1 MQECADTAAL
11 YRGKLDWPC
20 TAHGYAVWTLAGEAL
35 DAVDLPFGLDLPER
49 LRLPMIEVP
58 GDAAY
63 WRFPVRPQRSTPPE
77 VLRELDRLGGRYL
90 GNGAVIE
97 LPPTRVPGGV
107 LRWYHGTDGNLPSL
121 VEVLSTLLRSEH
133 KSSER

>member
-1 MQECADTAAL
+1 VDECADTAAL

-20 TAHGYAVWTLAGEAL
+20 TAHGCAVWTLAGEAL
-35 DAVDLPFGLDLPER
+35 DAVDLPFGLDLPGR
-49 LRLPMIEVP
+49 LWLPMIEVP

-63 WRFPVRPQRSTPPE
+63 WRFPVRPQRSNPVE
-77 VLRELDRLGGRYL
+77 LLRELARHGGRYL
-90 GNGAVIE
+90 GNGTMIE

-121 VEVLSTLLRSEH
+121 VDVISMLLRREH